1 MEAVASIESVN
12 KILNFASTIVGSMM
26 EVIEPMID
34 SIFTPLATL
43 LEDIGQTLG
52 TVLAP
57 VLNALYA
64 ALSPVLAVVKLIS
77 GALQLFAKLFEWVN
91 NKIIVPLGNAII
103 NGVNAVIKLLNK
115 IPGVEIELLDNL
127 QLVGEAAQELAEEAS
142 RAAELTKKKYDRQ
155 RRAVEEQLDAQLD
168 SIQSQYRLGL
178 ISREDYEA
186 QAEKYQAA
194 ADEKL
199 YDINVLMEEEL
210 ARIEANTRAGLT
222 SEQKEQAQAIA
233 AGKVSYAD
241 QWSRD
246 WGENLGT
253 FGEIAGSVV
262 GTVADIGKDIWDGI
276 GDLFGWWDVG
286 STNIPHDQFG
296 MVHQGEAIIPR
307 TFADGVRN
315 GDMAIVGGRNS
326 QSNAAASPIYVTLN
340 VGGSVLAE
348 NELVDTVY
356 NGILHGI
363 EHRKY
368 APLGA

>member
-1 MEAVASIESVN
+1 
-12 KILNFASTIVGSMM
+12 
-26 EVIEPMID
+26 MID
-34 SIFTPLATL
+34 SIFAPIATL

-91 NKIIVPLGNAII
+91 NKIIVPVGNAVIS
-103 NGVNAVIKLLNK
+103 GVNAVLRLLNK

-127 QLVGEAAQELAEEAS
+127 QLVGEAAEELAEEAS
-142 RAAELTKKKYDRQ
+142 KAAELTKKKYDRQ

-168 SIQSQYRLGL
+168 SIQAQYKLGL
-178 ISREDYEA
+178 ISREEYEA
-186 QAEKYQAA
+186 QAEQYQSA

-199 YDINVLMEEEL
+199 YGINVLMEEEL
-210 ARIEANTRAGLT
+210 KRIEANTRAGL
-222 SEQKEQAQAIA
+222 SPVLPD
-233 AGKVSYAD
+233 AGQEKVPEITDKAVSAVSFAD
-241 QWSRD
+241 QWSKE

-253 FGEIAGSVV
+253 FGEIAGKIS
-262 GTVADIGKDIWDGI
+262 GTVADIGTGLWDGICEAAGNVWDGI
-276 GDLFGWWDVG
+276 GNMFGWWDVG

-326 QSNAAASPIYVTLN
+326 QNNIASSPIYVTLN

-348 NELVDTVY
+348 KELVDTVY
-356 NGILHGI
+356 NGLVRGI
-363 EHRKY
+363 ERRQY
-368 APLGA
+368 VPLGA